1 MSGGLEW
8 WSTRPKIHWFAEG
21 IGKLPRF
28 PSSARLGEL
37 ADSMAMSVCSVEYE
51 QCGFIRCTSG

>member
-21 IGKLPRF
+21 SLPIPWRCQC
-28 PSSARLGEL
+28 A
-37 ADSMAMSVCSVEYE
+37 VEYE
-51 QCGFIRCTSG
+51 QCGSIGCMMS